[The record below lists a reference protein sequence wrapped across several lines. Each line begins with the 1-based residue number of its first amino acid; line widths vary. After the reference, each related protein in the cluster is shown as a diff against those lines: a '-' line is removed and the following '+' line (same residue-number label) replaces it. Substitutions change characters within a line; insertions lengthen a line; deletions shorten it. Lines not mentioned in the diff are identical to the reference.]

1 MTRTLLISTAL
12 LACACSR
19 DAQRPQAN
27 PDPSASTPPAQSAT
41 APQPT
46 ATSGAANNS
55 IVLVGCLQGDGGFAL
70 TNAHAESLASGSA
83 PPIAAGSTVALYSMP
98 ADARSQV
105 NKQVRVTGRFDAARP
120 DAGAR
125 TASPSGG
132 STSTRDDVR
141 ANSTTV
147 AGDAPEPTRNGRLI
161 VERAEVIADGC
172 AAR

>member
-1 MTRTLLISTAL
+1 MTRTVLISTVL

-27 PDPSASTPPAQSAT
+27 PDPSTSTPSAQSL
-41 APQPT
+41 APQPAATTGT
-46 ATSGAANNS
+46 ANDT
-55 IVLVGCLQGDGGFAL
+55 IVLVGCLQGDGRFAL
-70 TNAHAESLASGSA
+70 TNARAESPASGSA
-83 PPIAAGSTVALYSMP
+83 PAIASGSTITLDSVP
-98 ADARSQV
+98 ADARSHV
-105 NKQVRVTGRFDAARP
+105 SKQVRVTGHFAAARS
-120 DAGAR
+120 DASAR

-147 AGDAPEPTRNGRLI
+147 AGDAPEPARDRRLI
-161 VERAEVIADGC
+161 VERLDVIAQGC

>member
-12 LACACSR
+12 LACACGR

-27 PDPSASTPPAQSAT
+27 PDPSASTPSAQSAV
-41 APQPT
+41 APPPA
-46 ATSGAANNS
+46 ATTGTVNNS
-55 IVLVGCLQGDGGFAL
+55 IVLVGCLQGDGRFAL
-70 TNAHAESLASGSA
+70 TNASAESPNSGSVPA
-83 PPIAAGSTVALYSMP
+83 IGAGSTITLDSMP
-98 ADARSQV
+98 AEARSHV

-147 AGDAPEPTRNGRLI
+147 AGDAPGPARGRLI
-161 VERAEVIADGC
+161 VERVTVIAETC
-172 AAR
+172 ATR

>member
-1 MTRTLLISTAL
+1 MARTLLISTAL

-19 DAQRPQAN
+19 DAQRPPAN
-27 PDPSASTPPAQSAT
+27 HDPSTSPASVQSA
-41 APQPT
+41 AARPT
-46 ATSGAANNS
+46 ATTGSANDS
-55 IVLVGCLQGDGGFAL
+55 ITLVGCLQGDGRLAL
-70 TNAHAESLASGSA
+70 TNATAESSGSGSA
-83 PPIAAGSTVALYSMP
+83 PAIAAGSTVALDGVP
-98 ADARSQV
+98 ADARSHV
-105 NKQVRVTGRFDAARP
+105 NKQVRVTGHLAATRP

-147 AGDAPEPTRNGRLI
+147 AGDAPDPARDSRLI
-161 VERAEVIADGC
+161 VERVQAIAEVC